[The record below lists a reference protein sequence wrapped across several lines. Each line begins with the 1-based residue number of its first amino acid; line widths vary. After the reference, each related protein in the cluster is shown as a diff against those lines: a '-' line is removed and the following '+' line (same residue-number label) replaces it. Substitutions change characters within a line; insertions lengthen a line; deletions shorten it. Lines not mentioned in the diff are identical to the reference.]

1 MSAIPRATREG
12 IGNGG
17 IREDNSYDPWE
28 LDRASITVEDK
39 EDKLGQG
46 AFGVVNKGYIRGPLL
61 NNKVKVEFRNASH
74 IPVAIKMLKSESLS
88 NRKHIILTVQQSIV
102 YKIEILYQISCS

>member
-17 IREDNSYDPWE
+17 IGEDNSCDPWE
-28 LDRASITVEDK
+28 LDPASITVEDK

-102 YKIEILYQISCS
+102 YRIEILYQISCS